1 VDKSSKPEQVRDE
14 QPFDR
19 DEWDGIEQA
28 RVVTEFG
35 ALRVP

>member
-1 VDKSSKPEQVRDE
+1 VDKSSKPEQPSE
-14 QPFDR
+14 QPFDQ
-19 DEWDGIEQA
+19 DEWDAIEQA